1 MQDLQPPGILLAGI
15 DLRRKCI
22 TAFPPSYEAENE
34 QIILSGEILDFNKA
48 KRQGDPAHGAIDA
61 DSIRS
66 RLHENPRSF
75 IDWLYSGRAF
85 IHRNEARIGN
95 IRGEPGASLS
105 ISLSGPDA
113 GLWKD
118 HATDEGGDL
127 IALYRGCMGYADQSN
142 FVLSLKEIAK
152 DFFHDPIEVERTP
165 WQPTPI
171 ERIEKNKTKL
181 GTKPRADLLEL
192 GAPVATYRYYDTRGN
207 VTASVVRYEPDGTR
221 ASKTF
226 RPYCFRT
233 VDGVTKWIGGAPDLR
248 PLYRLPEI
256 SLASAVVLVEGE
268 GKADALARIG
278 IEATSAMQGAR
289 APIEKTDWSVLAGK
303 TITIWP
309 DNDPPGLEYANAAA
323 AKLASLGCRVKL
335 VTPPADKPAKWDAGD
350 CIAEGGDAAGILAA
364 AREMAASTR
373 PRIRILNLDDIENLA
388 PPSFL
393 VEDVLTESG
402 LSMLWG
408 RSGAMKSFVALDI
421 AMCIATGMPWHGKVT
436 KHGLVVYVA
445 AEGSHGLGR
454 RAIGWR
460 RTRGRELPAPLF
472 KLIPHSVALTSDD
485 LEAMVAAILQLEARP
500 VLIVIDTLARTFG
513 TGDENKQADMNAY
526 VSAAD
531 KLREATGANVMIVH
545 HSGVHEDRRER
556 GSNVLRGAADTVIKV
571 SRKDDKLDIINQGPE
586 GKQKDAEE
594 FKTIKLRTQKVA
606 FEQGNVEQ
614 TTLILNLR
622 EDGGATDPEGD
633 DAPQR
638 LGKNEKKI
646 IDQLTRAGDPLGFT
660 RLKLMTDINPGTL
673 TKTLETMVEKQI
685 ITVEYDESGNTK
697 RWSLVS

>member
-1 MQDLQPPGILLAGI
+1 MSFAGSRI
-15 DLRRKCI
+15 EF
-22 TAFPPSYEAENE
+22 TAFRSSDEVSSDNLTTG
-34 QIILSGEILDFNKA
+34 QVLDFNKA
-48 KRQGDPAHGAIDA
+48 KRQGEPATGAVDA
-61 DSIRS
+61 DDIRN
-66 RLHENPRSF
+66 RLHDNPRAF

-95 IRGEPGASLS
+95 VNGEPGASLS
-105 ISLSGPDA
+105 IQLAGPDA

-118 HATDEGGDL
+118 HATDQGGDL
-127 IALYRGCMGYADQSN
+127 IALYRAWAGYHDNQN
-142 FVLSLKEIAK
+142 FVLSIKEIAK
-152 DFFHDPIEVERTP
+152 DFFGDVIEVERSQ
-165 WQPTPI
+165 WQPTAV
-171 ERIEKNKTKL
+171 ERIEAAKKKL
-181 GTKPRADLLEL
+181 GTKPREDMLEL

-207 VTASVVRYEPDGTR
+207 VTASVVRFEPDGSR

-256 SLASAVVLVEGE
+256 SLALAVVLVEGE
-268 GKADALARIG
+268 GKADALAKIG

-289 APIEKTDWSVLAGK
+289 APIEKTDWSPLAGK
-303 TITIWP
+303 TVVIWP
-309 DNDPPGLEYANAAA
+309 DNDEPGLEYSKAAA
-323 AKLASLGCRVKL
+323 AKLTQLGCRVK
-335 VTPPADKPAKWDAGD
+335 VVIPPADKPAKWDAGD
-350 CIAEGGDAAGILAA
+350 CVAEGGDAVAILST
-364 AREMAASTR
+364 AREISQAPK

-393 VEDVLTESG
+393 VEEVLTESG

-421 AMCIATGMPWHGKVT
+421 AMCISTGTPWHGKAT

-460 RTRGRELPAPLF
+460 RTRGRELSAPLF

-485 LEAMVAAILQLEARP
+485 LEAMVAAILALEARP

-513 TGDENKQADMNAY
+513 AGDENKQADMNAY

-571 SRKDDKLDIINQGPE
+571 SRKEDKLDIINQGPE

-606 FEQGNVEQ
+606 FTQGEQEQ
-614 TTLILNLR
+614 STLILNLR
-622 EDGGATDPEGD
+622 EEDGSAEPEGK
-633 DAPQR
+633 AQEVK
-638 LGKNEKKI
+638 LGN
-646 IDQLTRAGDPLGFT
+646 
-660 RLKLMTDINPGTL
+660 
-673 TKTLETMVEKQI
+673 VEKQI
-685 ITVEYDESGNTK
+685 IEALKKAGEPLGLTRLALMAGAHNKSVTRALDTLNDKELVIRADDGDENRK
-697 RWSLVS
+697 LWRLA

>member
-1 MQDLQPPGILLAGI
+1 MAARLSN
-15 DLRRKCI
+15 
-22 TAFPPSYEAENE
+22 TAFRSSDEVSSDKLTTG
-34 QIILSGEILDFNKA
+34 QVLDFNKA
-48 KRQGDPAHGAIDA
+48 KRQGESATGAIDA
-61 DSIRS
+61 DDIRN
-66 RLHENPRSF
+66 RLHANPRAF

-95 IRGEPGASLS
+95 IHGEPGASLS
-105 ISLSGPDA
+105 IHLAGPDA

-118 HATDEGGDL
+118 HATDHGGDL
-127 IALYRGCMGYADQSN
+127 IALYRAWAGYHDNQN
-142 FVLSLKEIAK
+142 FVLSIKEIAK
-152 DFFHDPIEVERTP
+152 DFFGDAIEVERSQ
-165 WQPTPI
+165 WQPTAV
-171 ERIEKNKTKL
+171 ERIEAAKKKL
-181 GTKPRADLLEL
+181 GTKPREDMLEL

-207 VTASVVRYEPDGTR
+207 VTASVVRFEPDGTR

-268 GKADALARIG
+268 GKADALAKIG

-289 APIEKTDWSVLAGK
+289 APIEKTDWSPLAGK
-303 TITIWP
+303 TVVIWP
-309 DNDPPGLEYANAAA
+309 DNDEPGLEYSKAAS
-323 AKLASLGCRVKL
+323 AKLTQLGCRVK
-335 VTPPADKPAKWDAGD
+335 VVAPPADKPAKWDAGD
-350 CIAEGGDAAGILAA
+350 CVAEGGDAVAILST
-364 AREMAASTR
+364 AREISQTPK

-421 AMCIATGMPWHGKVT
+421 SMCISTGTPWHGKTT

-460 RTRGRELPAPLF
+460 RTRGRELSAPLF

-485 LEAMVAAILQLEARP
+485 LEAMVSAILTLEARP

-513 TGDENKQADMNAY
+513 AGDENKQADMNAY

-606 FEQGNVEQ
+606 FTQGEQEQ
-614 TTLILNLR
+614 STLILNLR
-622 EDGGATDPEGD
+622 EDDGSAEPEGK
-633 DAPQR
+633 AQEVK
-638 LGKNEKKI
+638 LGN
-646 IDQLTRAGDPLGFT
+646 
-660 RLKLMTDINPGTL
+660 
-673 TKTLETMVEKQI
+673 VEKQI
-685 ITVEYDESGNTK
+685 IEALKKAGEPLGLTRMALMTGAHNKSVTRALDTLNDKELVIRADDGDENRK
-697 RWSLVS
+697 LWRLA